1 VTVNTSNVTN
11 SNNTVDSQLP
21 FSVDLT
27 NTTVDAKQ
35 KEQVIALLYHYQD
48 CFSIDDDDIG
58 KCNFVQHQIQTN
70 SEKPVKQSD

>member
-1 VTVNTSNVTN
+1 MTVNTSNDTN

-27 NTTVDAKQ
+27 NTTFDAEQ
-35 KEQVIALLYHYQD
+35 KEQVIALLYRYQD
-48 CFSIDDDDIG
+48 CFSIDDDDIVI
-58 KCNFVQHQIQTN
+58 CNFVEHQIRTN